1 MKVKLYNLFRK
12 IFMMLEFIL
21 TDMFSK
27 FRSKKDFSIEKNLSI
42 INQTYLINFLLNTLF
57 RSMHLLDLIIIPI
70 DEMH

>member
-1 MKVKLYNLFRK
+1 
-12 IFMMLEFIL
+12 MMIL
-21 TDMFSK
+21 TDMSSTFG
-27 FRSKKDFSIEKNLSI
+27 SKKDFSMEKNLSI

>member
-57 RSMHLLDLIIIPI
+57 RSMYLLDLIIIPI

>member
-12 IFMMLEFIL
+12 IFMMIL
-21 TDMFSK
+21 TDMSSTFG
-27 FRSKKDFSIEKNLSI
+27 SKKDFSMEKNLSI